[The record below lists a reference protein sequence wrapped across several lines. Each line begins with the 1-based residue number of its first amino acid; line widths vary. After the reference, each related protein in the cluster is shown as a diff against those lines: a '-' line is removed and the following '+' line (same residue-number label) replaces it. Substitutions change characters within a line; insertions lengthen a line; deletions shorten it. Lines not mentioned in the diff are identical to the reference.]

1 MMCSALLLNRI
12 DHARIVLDDLKQGM
26 DKHKYAS
33 IQEMRGILSRKTC
46 PPVEAF
52 ERGYYM
58 KVLQSFR

>member
-1 MMCSALLLNRI
+1 
-12 DHARIVLDDLKQGM
+12 M